1 MAGKQKWEVV
11 FTTGGSVHV
20 FIEAATEEEAREL
33 ATPIA
38 IQAAHEYGDGI
49 IPNTDER
56 ADVYLGDVEDVAYAD
71 PLGIEA

>member
-1 MAGKQKWEVV
+1 MSKQKWEVV

-20 FIEAATEEEAREL
+20 FVHADTKEEACEI

-38 IQAAHEYGDGI
+38 LQAFDEYGDGI

-56 ADVYLGDVEDVAYAD
+56 ADVYLGDVEDVAYVD
-71 PLGIEA
+71 PLGVEA